1 VSEVNVANN
10 DESTGKLL
18 GGITGKGFMP
28 GQSGNPSGRPKR
40 KLVDEMLAELLEA
53 ADSERARQVAE
64 AILKKAT
71 DGDTKAAQLV
81 AERTQGKP
89 SQKVEVTGADGGP
102 VQGEFTIKFV
112 KAE

>member
-1 VSEVNVANN
+1 MSEVEAGNSN
-10 DESTGKLL
+10 DNSKVPEQLRAFAWQK
-18 GGITGKGFMP
+18 
-28 GQSGNPSGRPKR
+28 GQSGNPNGRPKK
-40 KLVDEMLAELLEA
+40 KLVDECLEELLEA
-53 ADSERARQVAE
+53 TDSEHAKSL
-64 AILKKAT
+64 AISLLAKALA
-71 DGDTKAAQLV
+71 GDTKAAQLV